1 MYLTQNIEINKGFL
15 QPTTN
20 VRQSGHCNIII
31 HTCTFF
37 WISFAREFSMNS
49 RSSSDIC
56 ESSAGE
62 FLTTRNQIMAQ
73 ATPME
78 PVEKWNCKKA
88 NEKLHLFDLTS
99 EQHK

>member
-20 VRQSGHCNIII
+20 VRQSCHCKII

-78 PVEKWNCKKA
+78 PVEKLNCKKA